1 MNRWS
6 YWSVI
11 VAIADRAN
19 IKTLADKTVEE
30 WIRAIAG
37 YDEKKE
43 KVVRRDV
50 ISCMK

>member
-1 MNRWS
+1 MNTWR
-6 YWSVI
+6 YWYVI
-11 VAIADRAN
+11 VAIADRAD
-19 IKTLADKTVEE
+19 IRTLADKTVEE
-30 WIRAIAG
+30 WIRAVAG